1 MNSILKGA
9 LLALAL
15 GGAATAAVSG
25 KAIYSTNCAGCHGAK
40 AQGGVGPAL
49 HEAGGWSY
57 ALFSRAMLKDVDDHG
72 KPLKPPM
79 PNWGKVGFSGD
90 NGKPPSAA
98 EIKALQAYIKTL
110 K

>member
-1 MNSILKGA
+1 MHSTLRGA

-25 KAIYSTNCAGCHGAK
+25 QSIYQSNCAGCHGAK
-40 AQGGVGPAL
+40 AQGGVGPSL

-57 ALFSRAMLKDVDDHG
+57 ALFSRAMLKDLDDHG
-72 KPLKPPM
+72 QKLKAPM
-79 PNWGKVGFSGD
+79 PWWGKVGFMGD
-90 NGKPPSAA
+90 GGKPPSAA
-98 EIKALQAYIKTL
+98 EIRALQAYIKTL